1 MHLLCISFC
10 IRIVWRFGFF
20 FLPLRSKKQVVMQ
33 IAINPDIYRSAQAF
47 ATQQGLSLK
56 TVIEDFLVHFARG
69 EKQAADQSVPDI
81 VLSLLGAGEPVQEDD
96 LNGRKAYYQC
106 LEEKHK

>member
-1 MHLLCISFC
+1 MEVAIDNN
-10 IRIVWRFGFF
+10 IY
-20 FLPLRSKKQVVMQ
+20 KQ
-33 IAINPDIYRSAQAF
+33 ASDYAEK
-47 ATQQGLSLK
+47 QGLNLT
-56 TVIEDFLVHFARG
+56 TVIEDFLVHFARE

-96 LNGRKAYYQC
+96 LNGRKAYYQY

>member
-1 MHLLCISFC
+1 
-10 IRIVWRFGFF
+10 
-20 FLPLRSKKQVVMQ
+20 MQ
-33 IAINPDIYRSAQAF
+33 IAISPDIYRSAQAF

-56 TVIEDFLVHFARG
+56 TVIEDFLVHFVRG

-96 LNGRKAYYQC
+96 LNGRKAYYQY
-106 LEEKHK
+106 LEEKQK

>member
-1 MHLLCISFC
+1 
-10 IRIVWRFGFF
+10 
-20 FLPLRSKKQVVMQ
+20 MQ

-69 EKQAADQSVPDI
+69 EKQAADQAVPDI

-96 LNGRKAYYQC
+96 LNGRKAYYQY

>member
-1 MHLLCISFC
+1 
-10 IRIVWRFGFF
+10 
-20 FLPLRSKKQVVMQ
+20 MQ
-33 IAINPDIYRSAQAF
+33 IAINPEIYRSAQAF

-56 TVIEDFLVHFARG
+56 TVIEDFLVHYARQG
-69 EKQAADQSVPDI
+69 KQADDQEVVPDV

-96 LNGRKAYYQC
+96 LNGRKAYYQY

>member
-1 MHLLCISFC
+1 
-10 IRIVWRFGFF
+10 
-20 FLPLRSKKQVVMQ
+20 MQ

-56 TVIEDFLVHFARG
+56 TVIEDFLVHFARE
-69 EKQAADQSVPDI
+69 EKQAADQAVPDV

-96 LNGRKAYYQC
+96 LNGRKAYYQY
-106 LEEKHK
+106 LVEKHK

>member
-1 MHLLCISFC
+1 
-10 IRIVWRFGFF
+10 
-20 FLPLRSKKQVVMQ
+20 MQ

-56 TVIEDFLVHFARG
+56 TVIEDFLVHFAREG
-69 EKQAADQSVPDI
+69 KRVADQTVPDV
-81 VLSLLGAGEPVQEDD
+81 VLSLLGAGEPVPEDD
-96 LNGRKAYYQC
+96 LNGRKAYYQY

>member
-1 MHLLCISFC
+1 
-10 IRIVWRFGFF
+10 
-20 FLPLRSKKQVVMQ
+20 MQ

-56 TVIEDFLVHFARG
+56 TVIEDFLVHFAREG
-69 EKQAADQSVPDI
+69 KQAADQVVPDV

-96 LNGRKAYYQC
+96 LNGRKAYYQY

>member
-1 MHLLCISFC
+1 
-10 IRIVWRFGFF
+10 
-20 FLPLRSKKQVVMQ
+20 MQ

-56 TVIEDFLVHFARG
+56 TVIEDFLVHFARE

-96 LNGRKAYYQC
+96 LNGRKAYYQY